1 MIVCKLT
8 SGFGNQL
15 FQYAC
20 AYLIA
25 KKGGKTSCRCLIL

>member
-20 AYLIA
+20 AYAIS
-25 KKGGKTSCRCLIL
+25 KKGGGKSSC